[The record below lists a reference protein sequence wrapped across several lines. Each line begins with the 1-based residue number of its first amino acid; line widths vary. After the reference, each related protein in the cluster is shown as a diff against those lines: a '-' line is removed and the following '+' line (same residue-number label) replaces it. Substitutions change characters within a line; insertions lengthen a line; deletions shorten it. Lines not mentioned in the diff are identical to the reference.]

1 MILVDTSAWVEHL
14 RATGSDVGKRLDR
27 LIDEGA
33 ELVTTEAVVMELLAG
48 ADTSARELALEQ
60 LTSGLP
66 VLSIDPA
73 LDFRRAAQIYQR
85 ARLGRERNGG
95 RTVRSLLDCLIASVA
110 LRYDVSV
117 LHRDADFDA
126 IAAVTG
132 LRVQGAG

>member
-14 RATGSDVGKRLDR
+14 RGTGSDIGQRLDR

-48 ADTSARELALEQ
+48 ADTPARELALEQ

-73 LDFRRAAQIYQR
+73 LDFRRAAQIYVS
-85 ARLGRERNGG
+85 ARLGREQYGG
-95 RTVRSLLDCLIASVA
+95 RTVRSLVDCLIASVA
-110 LRYDVSV
+110 LRHDVSV
-117 LHRDADFDA
+117 LHRDADFEA
-126 IAAVTG
+126 ITAVTG
-132 LRVQGAG
+132 LKVEA